1 MAKRMTRIE
10 RIKTD
15 FALPAAKFFRHEL
28 HEFSR
33 IEAQTAFVRKHADM
47 NAVNVQFVKIRAIR
61 G

>member
-1 MAKRMTRIE
+1 MPRMKRM
-10 RIKTD
+10 KTD
-15 FALPAAKFFRHEL
+15 FALPAAKFFCHEL

-47 NAVNVQFVKIRAIR
+47 NEVNVQFVKIRAIR